1 MVSAYVLSIISL
13 LLLALAVG
21 LAGGSMVL
29 RAARQQRSRQS
40 IDKRLNRRATPGTAR
55 SDDEAEEVPEPT
67 RLGRARVQALRL
79 GKRLSRGRVGDL
91 LLTEEER
98 RLLSQSGFNR
108 ENDRSI
114 FALSRAALA
123 MGLPVVV
130 MLSLSLD
137 GLVEYAMAAFFG
149 LAFGLM
155 LPKWY
160 LRRRAAHRRIEAADE
175 LPLLIDLMRLLQGV
189 GLSIDQSLHIIVQ
202 EFKHVLPVLSAELA
216 LAAGQYA
223 RGRTR
228 EQSLVR
234 VATLY
239 NNDDLAALV
248 GMIVQVDRHGGAV
261 QEPLQRFGER
271 LREQR
276 KLDLKTRV
284 GKLTVKM
291 TGVMVVTLLPA
302 LIVVTGGAGFLALFR
317 GLSKMG
323 I

>member
-40 IDKRLNRRATPGTAR
+40 IDKRLNRRATPGASR
-55 SDDEAEEVPEPT
+55 SDDEPEEGPAT
-67 RLGRARVQALRL
+67 RLGRARARALQL
-79 GKRLSRGRVGDL
+79 GKQLSKGRVGEL
-91 LLTEEER
+91 LLTDEER
-98 RLLSQSGFNR
+98 QLLTQSGFNR

-114 FALSRAALA
+114 FALSRAGLAL
-123 MGLPVVV
+123 GLPIVIMFV
-130 MLSLSLD
+130 LSLD
-137 GLVEYAMAAFFG
+137 GLGEYVMAAFFG

-160 LRRRAAHRRIEAADE
+160 LRRRAARRRVQAADE

-202 EFKHVLPVLSAELA
+202 EFKHVLPILSGELA

-228 EQSLVR
+228 EQSLTR

-276 KLDLKTRV
+276 KLDLKMRV

-323 I
+323 L

>member
-1 MVSAYVLSIISL
+1 MLSAYGLSIASL

-29 RAARQQRSRQS
+29 RAARQQRSRQA
-40 IDKRLNRRATPGTAR
+40 IDKRLSKRAAPSMPSIEDEET
-55 SDDEAEEVPEPT
+55 EAEPPDLLGRLRKRALALGKQLSGG
-67 RLGRARVQALRL
+67 RLGQ
-79 GKRLSRGRVGDL
+79 L
-91 LLTEEER
+91 LLTQEER
-98 RLLSQSGFNR
+98 KLLSQCGFNS
-108 ENDRSI
+108 EQHRSW
-114 FALSRAALA
+114 FALSRVGLAL
-123 MGLPVVV
+123 GLPLAV
-130 MLSLSLD
+130 LSLVSLD
-137 GLVEYAMAAFFG
+137 GLGESLLGCFVG

-155 LPKWY
+155 MPKWF
-160 LRRRAAHRRIEAADE
+160 LRRRAAHRRLQAADE
-175 LPLLIDLMRLLQGV
+175 LPLLIDLIRLLQGV

-202 EFKHVLPVLSAELA
+202 EFPQVLPVLSAELS

-234 VATLY
+234 MSTLY
-239 NNDDLAALV
+239 ENDDLAALV

-317 GLSKMG
+317 GLSRMAS
-323 I
+323 